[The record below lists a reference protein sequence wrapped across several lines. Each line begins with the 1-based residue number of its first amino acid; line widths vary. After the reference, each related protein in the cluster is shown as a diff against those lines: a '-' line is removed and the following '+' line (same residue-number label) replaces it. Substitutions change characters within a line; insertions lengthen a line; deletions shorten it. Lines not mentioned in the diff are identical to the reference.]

1 MPGDRDHIPNR
12 DRRRTLKWLAAA
24 SAAIAAVLA
33 GVPVLRVFLFPA
45 FRRPEGRRW
54 FKLGDA
60 ASFPAGVPTR
70 VDVPETVTDA
80 WVENRV
86 LRTVWVYTEDGTRFV
101 VYNGRCT
108 HLGCSYRFDQA
119 PDPRYH
125 RAPNVFHCPCHHGI
139 FDPKT
144 GGVLAGPP
152 PRPLDT
158 LETKLEGGTLFVAYE
173 NFRVGIAKR
182 VTV

>member
-1 MPGDRDHIPNR
+1 MSGVHDQPPSP

-24 SAAIAAVLA
+24 STGISAVLA
-33 GVPVLRVFLFPA
+33 GVPALRAFLFPA
-45 FRRPEGRRW
+45 FRRPEQQRW
-54 FKLGDA
+54 FKLGDKG
-60 ASFPAGVPTR
+60 SFAAGVATKL
-70 VDVPETVTDA
+70 DIPETVTDA

-86 LRTVWVYTEDGTRFV
+86 LRTVWVYTEDGARFTA
-101 VYNGRCT
+101 YNGRCT

-144 GGVLAGPP
+144 GAVLAGPP

-158 LETKLEGGTLFVAYE
+158 LETKLEGETLSAAYE
-173 NFRVGIAKR
+173 NFRVGIPNKVA
-182 VTV
+182 V

>member
-1 MPGDRDHIPNR
+1 MLGNLEPLQNP

-24 SAAIAAVLA
+24 SAGLSAVLA
-33 GVPVLRVFLFPA
+33 GIPPLRAFLFPA

-54 FKLGDA
+54 FKLGEIG
-60 ASFPAGVPTR
+60 SFQAGVPTK
-70 VDVPETVTDA
+70 VDIAETVADA

-86 LRTVWVYTEDGTRFV
+86 VRTVWVYTEDSARFTA
-101 VYNGRCT
+101 YNGRCT

-125 RAPNVFHCPCHHGI
+125 REPAVFHCPCHHGI

-144 GGVLAGPP
+144 GAVLRGPP

-158 LETKLEGGTLFVAYE
+158 LETKLEGSTVFAAFE
-173 NFRVGIAKR
+173 NFRVGIANK
-182 VTV
+182 VAV